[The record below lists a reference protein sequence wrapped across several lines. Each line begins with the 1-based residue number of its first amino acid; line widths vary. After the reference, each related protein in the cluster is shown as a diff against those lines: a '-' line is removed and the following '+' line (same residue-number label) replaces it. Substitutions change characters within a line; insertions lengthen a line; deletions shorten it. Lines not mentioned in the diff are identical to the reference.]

1 MSLGVTRIWRL
12 RRLGPGV
19 HAGSSSRGQSFRYHL
34 CPTRREQCHGSRGRT
49 VCDGKGPTHSPRP
62 QGFLVTS
69 AYSHHPFPLGYSQD
83 PHGVL

>member
-1 MSLGVTRIWRL
+1 MSFGVTRICRL

-34 CPTRREQCHGSRGRT
+34 CPTGGEQCHRGEGRT
-49 VCDGKGPTHSPRP
+49 AQNHKPGSLSHDHAHPSKP

-69 AYSHHPFPLGYSQD
+69 A
-83 PHGVL
+83 